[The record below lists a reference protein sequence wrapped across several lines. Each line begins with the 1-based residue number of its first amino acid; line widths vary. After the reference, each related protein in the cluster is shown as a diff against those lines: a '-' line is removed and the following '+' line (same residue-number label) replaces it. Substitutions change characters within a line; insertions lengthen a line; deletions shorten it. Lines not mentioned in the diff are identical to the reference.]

1 MHPDRNGAQATSAFD
16 RLCARSP
23 RRVTCLAPR
32 FCAQVPKPLHPIRSV
47 ALVEE
52 LVSLKKCLGR
62 ALVYLVLEIGALCG
76 VPMRPDEIEKLMKI
90 ADRRV
95 THVKRN
101 QKGDVT

>member
-1 MHPDRNGAQATSAFD
+1 MARRQRRRSTGSARAHLVGSPAS
-16 RLCARSP
+16 RLAFARKFLSDSH
-23 RRVTCLAPR
+23 RR
-32 FCAQVPKPLHPIRSV
+32 V

>member
-1 MHPDRNGAQATSAFD
+1 MARRQRQRSTGSARAHLVASPAS
-16 RLCARSP
+16 RLAFARKFLS
-23 RRVTCLAPR
+23 
-32 FCAQVPKPLHPIRSV
+32 HSHRSV
-47 ALVEE
+47 AVVEE